1 MAMDSME
8 SEMKINKVSE
18 FIMSNE
24 NIETFNRVT
33 KNDFDCVPNA
43 LYLLGA
49 IDSKTT
55 DIMRILARRF
65 GVYVEEIEDIFNY
78 LLGKEFKFL
87 VIDKRFLYN
96 YCENNLKPGHAVFCG
111 YKKQQLSHVF
121 LLAKR
126 LDGVLVLL
134 DGQNRDI
141 LCIITGENSECWRNY
156 IADVYFILTTLEYIP
171 K

>member
-8 SEMKINKVSE
+8 QEIKINKVCE
-18 FIMSNE
+18 FVMSNE
-24 NIETFNRVT
+24 NIDTFNRVT
-33 KNDFDCVPNA
+33 KHDYDCVPNA

-55 DIMRILARRF
+55 DIMRILSRRIG
-65 GVYVEEIEDIFNY
+65 GVYKEEIEEIFNY

-87 VIDKRFLYN
+87 GVDKRFLYN
-96 YCENNLKPGHAVFCG
+96 YCENNLKPGHAIFCG
-111 YKKQQLSHVF
+111 YKKQLSHIF

-141 LCIITGENSECWRNY
+141 LCIITGEHSECWRNY
-156 IADVYFILTTLEYIP
+156 IADSYFILKTIEYIP